1 MRTRVLTCLLAA
13 AASLGAGVDAR
24 AQSAGGVWVPTRD
37 GGWAW
42 YARASAWSGYTQEG
56 YYGPSQSRSVAV
68 APSGPSVTTGSGWQG
83 YNPALAWRGYA
94 PATQWQGYRPAPTPS
109 GELFTFRAG
118 ERGIY
123 SDRIV
128 AIAPSSYRELGTGR
142 NVPLAKPW
150 LANSAP

>member
-13 AASLGAGVDAR
+13 ATSLGAGISAR

-42 YARASAWSGYTQEG
+42 YARGSAWSGYTQGG
-56 YYGPSQSRSVAV
+56 YPPSESRSVVTA

-83 YNPALAWRGYA
+83 YNPGISWRGYS
-94 PATQWQGYRPAPTPS
+94 PATMWQEYRPAPTPS
-109 GELFTFRAG
+109 GEMFTFRAG
-118 ERGIY
+118 EAGIY
-123 SDRIV
+123 SNRTV

-142 NVPLAKPW
+142 NVPLSKPW
-150 LANSAP
+150 LPNSAP